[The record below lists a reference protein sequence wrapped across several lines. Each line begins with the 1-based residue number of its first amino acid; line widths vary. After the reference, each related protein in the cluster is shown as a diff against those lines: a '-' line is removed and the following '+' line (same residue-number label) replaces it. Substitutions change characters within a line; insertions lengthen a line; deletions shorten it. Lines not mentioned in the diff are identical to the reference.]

1 MKNVVLARIDE
12 RLIHGQVMTGWI
24 KMCSANVILVIDD
37 ASAANAFLKRI
48 LFAAAPKDCELLVH
62 TTKEAIE
69 YLKGDSDQEKVLVL
83 AKTPGPFLEAIKVG
97 VTFKEFNLGN
107 MDGGPGRKRFNKNVN
122 ASDEE
127 VAEFKAIV
135 DAGVPIYMQMVPS
148 DSKVDTKSLL

>member
-1 MKNVVLARIDE
+1 
-12 RLIHGQVMTGWI
+12 
-24 KMCSANVILVIDD
+24 
-37 ASAANAFLKRI
+37 
-48 LFAAAPKDCELLVH
+48 
-62 TTKEAIE
+62 
-69 YLKGDSDQEKVLVL
+69 
-83 AKTPGPFLEAIKVG
+83 
-97 VTFKEFNLGN
+97 